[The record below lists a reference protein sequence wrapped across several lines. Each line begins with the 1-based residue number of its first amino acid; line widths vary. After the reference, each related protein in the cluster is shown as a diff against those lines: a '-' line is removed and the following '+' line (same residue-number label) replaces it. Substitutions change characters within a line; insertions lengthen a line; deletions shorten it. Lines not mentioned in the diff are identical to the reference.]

1 MEKLPTLK
9 MPFKSEAQRRKFY
22 ALKERGEMSQKE
34 IDKWEEET
42 PDNLPERVKAKR
54 KAKKRL
60 NSSN

>member
-1 MEKLPTLK
+1 MKKLPRLK

-22 ALKERGEMSQKE
+22 ALKAEGKMSQRE
-34 IDKWEEET
+34 IDKWEKET
-42 PDNLPERVKAKR
+42 PEDLPERVKAKN